1 LSHRKRSITMKF
13 SRTMVLVVLVLAM
26 AIPAAGLTYARQDV
40 TIRYMLWDNN
50 QLPAYSE
57 CAAQFMESNPGI
69 TVEIEQLGWA
79 DYWTAIQTGFVT
91 GDAPDVF
98 TNHLAKYPEFVALGQ
113 LVDIQPLVERDGV
126 PTDIYYP
133 GLAELWVKDGSRY
146 GLPKDWDTI
155 AVVYN
160 ADMLEAAGIDPA
172 VMDEWTWNPEDGGTF
187 EQVVAQLTLD
197 ANGNNGLSPDFDKDN
212 VVQYGFTNDWATAAG
227 YGQTSFSVFT
237 ASTGW
242 EYNNGLWGDEY
253 YYDDPRFT
261 QSIQWIADLWLDK
274 GCAAPDADV
283 SGLGSFAVFQS
294 GKAALTTDGSWM
306 FGSYLGSEFPV
317 GFGRLPIG
325 PEGRK
330 SMFNGLAD
338 SIWVGSEHQEEAWQW
353 VKYLGS
359 ADCQNIVGEAGV
371 VFPAIPEAA
380 DLSLNVRA
388 EAGVD
393 VSAFTLQ
400 AAEEGGTFLFP
411 ITDFGGEITV
421 IMQEAMDRIALG
433 EVDAE
438 TALNEANEEVN
449 ALFE

>member
-1 LSHRKRSITMKF
+1 MKF
-13 SRTMVLVVLVLAM
+13 ARVAIFIFLTLAI
-26 AIPAAGLTYARQDV
+26 AVPAVGPVHARQDV
-40 TIRYMLWDNN
+40 TIRYWLWDNN
-50 QLPAYSE
+50 QLPAYTE
-57 CAAQFMESNPGI
+57 CANQFMASNPGI
-69 TVEIEQLGWA
+69 TVEIEQLGWG
-79 DYWTAIQTGFVT
+79 DYWEGIQSGFIT

-98 TNHLAKYPEFVALGQ
+98 TNHLAKYPEFVALEQ

-133 GLAELWVKDGSRY
+133 GLADLWVKDDARY
-146 GLPKDWDTI
+146 GLPKDWDTV

-212 VVQYGFTNDWATAAG
+212 VVQYGFADDWPTAAG

-242 EYNNGLWGDEY
+242 TYNNGLWGDEY

-261 QSIQWIADLWLDK
+261 QSIQSLADLWLKK
-274 GCAAPDADV
+274 GYAPQYADL
-283 SGLGSFAVFQS
+283 SGLGYFAMFQA
-294 GKAALTTDGSWM
+294 GKVALTTDGSWM
-306 FGSYLGSEFPV
+306 IGSYLGSEFPV

-338 SIWVGSEHQEEAWQW
+338 SIWVGSEHKEESWQW
-353 VKYLGS
+353 VKFLAS
-359 ADCQNIVGEAGV
+359 AECQNIVGQSGA

-380 DLSLNVRA
+380 ELSLNVRA
-388 EAGVD
+388 EAGID

-411 ITDFGGEITV
+411 ITDYGGEITV

-438 TALNEANEEVN
+438 TALKEANEEVN

>member
-1 LSHRKRSITMKF
+1 
-13 SRTMVLVVLVLAM
+13 M
-26 AIPAAGLTYARQDV
+26 AVPIMGPVQARQDV
-40 TIRYMLWDNN
+40 TISYWLWDNN
-50 QLPAYSE
+50 QLPAYTE
-57 CAAQFMESNPGI
+57 CADQFMESNPGI
-69 TVEIEQLGWA
+69 TVEIEQLGWG
-79 DYWTAIQTGFVT
+79 DYWSSIQSGFIT

-98 TNHLAKYPEFVALGQ
+98 TNHLAKYPEFVALEQ

-133 GLAELWVKDGSRY
+133 GLADLWVKDGARY
-146 GLPKDWDTI
+146 GLPKDWDTV

-172 VMDEWTWNPEDGGTF
+172 TMDEWTWNPEDGGTF
-187 EQVVAQLTLD
+187 EQIVAQLTLD
-197 ANGNNGLSPDFDKDN
+197 ANGNNGLSPDFDKEN
-212 VVQYGFTNDWATAAG
+212 VVQYGFADDWPTAAG
-227 YGQTSFSVFT
+227 YGQTSYSVFT

-242 EYNNGLWGDEY
+242 AYNNGLWGNEY
-253 YYDDPRFT
+253 YYDDPRFAQT
-261 QSIQWIADLWLDK
+261 IQWIADLWLKK
-274 GCAAPDADV
+274 GFVPPYEDV
-283 SGLGSFAVFQS
+283 SGLGYFALFQS
-294 GKAALTTDGSWM
+294 GKVAMTTDGSWM
-306 FGSYLGSEFPV
+306 IGSYLGSEFPV

-353 VKYLGS
+353 VKYLSS
-359 ADCQNIVGEAGV
+359 ADCQNIVGQSGV

-380 DLSLNVRA
+380 DLSLQVRA
-388 EAGVD
+388 DAGID

-438 TALNEANEEVN
+438 TALKEANEEVN

>member
-1 LSHRKRSITMKF
+1 MKF

-172 VMDEWTWNPEDGGTF
+172 IMDEWTWNPEDGGTF

-253 YYDDPRFT
+253 YYDDPRFIQT
-261 QSIQWIADLWLDK
+261 IQWIADLWLEK
-274 GCAAPDADV
+274 GYAAPYADV
-283 SGLGSFAVFQS
+283 SGLGSFALFQS

-306 FGSYLGSEFPV
+306 IGSYLGSDFPV

-338 SIWVGSEHQEEAWQW
+338 SIWVGSEHQEEAWEW
-353 VKYLGS
+353 VKYLAS
-359 ADCQNIVGEAGV
+359 ADCQKIVGQSGV

-380 DLSLNVRA
+380 ELSLQVRA

-411 ITDFGGEITV
+411 ITDYGSEITV

-438 TALNEANEEVN
+438 TALKEANEEVN
-449 ALFE
+449 ALFK

>member
-1 LSHRKRSITMKF
+1 M
-13 SRTMVLVVLVLAM
+13 
-26 AIPAAGLTYARQDV
+26 
-40 TIRYMLWDNN
+40 TISYWLWDNN
-50 QLPAYSE
+50 QLPAYTE
-57 CAAQFMESNPGI
+57 CADQFMESNPGI
-69 TVEIEQLGWA
+69 TVEIEQLGWG
-79 DYWTAIQTGFVT
+79 DYWSSIQSGFIT

-98 TNHLAKYPEFVALGQ
+98 TNHLAKYPEFVALEQ

-133 GLAELWVKDGSRY
+133 GLADLWVKDGARY
-146 GLPKDWDTI
+146 GLPKDWDTV

-172 VMDEWTWNPEDGGTF
+172 TMDEWTWNPEDGGTF
-187 EQVVAQLTLD
+187 EQIVAQLTLD
-197 ANGNNGLSPDFDKDN
+197 ANGNNGLSPDFDKEN
-212 VVQYGFTNDWATAAG
+212 VVQYGFADDWPTAAG
-227 YGQTSFSVFT
+227 YGQTSYSVFT

-242 EYNNGLWGDEY
+242 AYNNGLWGNEY
-253 YYDDPRFT
+253 YYDDPRFAQT
-261 QSIQWIADLWLDK
+261 IQWIADLWLKK
-274 GCAAPDADV
+274 GFVPPYEDV
-283 SGLGSFAVFQS
+283 SGLGYFALFQS
-294 GKAALTTDGSWM
+294 GKVAMTTDGSWM
-306 FGSYLGSEFPV
+306 IGSYLGSEFPV

-353 VKYLGS
+353 VKYLSS
-359 ADCQNIVGEAGV
+359 ADCQNIVGQSGV

-380 DLSLNVRA
+380 DLSLQVRA
-388 EAGVD
+388 DAGID

-438 TALNEANEEVN
+438 TALKEANEEVN

>member
-1 LSHRKRSITMKF
+1 MGP
-13 SRTMVLVVLVLAM
+13 VQ
-26 AIPAAGLTYARQDV
+26 ARQDV
-40 TIRYMLWDNN
+40 TISYWLWDNN
-50 QLPAYSE
+50 QLPAYTE
-57 CAAQFMESNPGI
+57 CADQFMESNPGI
-69 TVEIEQLGWA
+69 TVEIEQLGWG
-79 DYWTAIQTGFVT
+79 DYWSSIQSGFIT

-98 TNHLAKYPEFVALGQ
+98 TNHLAKYPEFVALEQ

-133 GLAELWVKDGSRY
+133 GLADLWVKDGARY
-146 GLPKDWDTI
+146 GLPKDWDTV

-172 VMDEWTWNPEDGGTF
+172 TMDEWTWNPEDGGTF
-187 EQVVAQLTLD
+187 EQIVAQLTLD
-197 ANGNNGLSPDFDKDN
+197 ANGNNGLSPDFDKEN
-212 VVQYGFTNDWATAAG
+212 VVQYGFADDWPTAAG
-227 YGQTSFSVFT
+227 YGQTSYSVFT

-242 EYNNGLWGDEY
+242 AYNNGLWGNEY
-253 YYDDPRFT
+253 YYDDPRFAQT
-261 QSIQWIADLWLDK
+261 IQWIADLWLKK
-274 GCAAPDADV
+274 GFVPPYEDV
-283 SGLGSFAVFQS
+283 SGLGYFALFQS
-294 GKAALTTDGSWM
+294 GKVAMTTDGSWM
-306 FGSYLGSEFPV
+306 IGSYLGSEFPV

-353 VKYLGS
+353 VKYLSS
-359 ADCQNIVGEAGV
+359 ADCQNIVGQSGV

-380 DLSLNVRA
+380 DLSLQVRA
-388 EAGVD
+388 DAGID

-438 TALNEANEEVN
+438 TALKEANEEVN

>member
-1 LSHRKRSITMKF
+1 MKSLRAVIF
-13 SRTMVLVVLVLAM
+13 IALILAM
-26 AIPAAGLTYARQDV
+26 TVPLTGLAQAQDDV

-50 QLPAYSE
+50 QLPAYTE
-57 CAAQFMESNPGI
+57 CANQFMESTPGI
-69 TVEIEQLGWA
+69 TVEIEQLGWG
-79 DYWTAIQTGFVT
+79 DYWTAVQTGFVT

-98 TNHLAKYPEFVALGQ
+98 TNHLAKYPEFVALEQ
-113 LVDIQPLVERDGV
+113 LVDVQPLVERDSV

-133 GLAELWVKDGSRY
+133 GLAELWVKDGARY
-146 GLPKDWDTI
+146 GLPKDWDTV
-155 AVVYN
+155 AVIYN

-242 EYNNGLWGDEY
+242 TYNNGLWGNEY

-261 QSIQWIADLWLDK
+261 QSIQWIADLWLEK
-274 GCAAPDADV
+274 GYAAPFADV
-283 SGLGSFAVFQS
+283 SGLGSFALFQS

-306 FGSYLGSEFPV
+306 IGSYLGSEFPV

-338 SIWVGSEHQEEAWQW
+338 SIWVGSKHQEEAWQW

-359 ADCQNIVGEAGV
+359 AECQNIVGQAGV
-371 VFPAIPEAA
+371 VFPAIPEAT

-388 EAGVD
+388 DAGVD

-411 ITDFGGEITV
+411 ITDYGGEITV

-438 TALNEANEEVN
+438 TALTEANEEVN

>member
-1 LSHRKRSITMKF
+1 MKF
-13 SRTMVLVVLVLAM
+13 SRTVILVVLVLAM
-26 AIPAAGLTYARQDV
+26 AVPVAGLAHARQNT

-50 QLPAYSE
+50 QLPAYTE
-57 CAAQFMESNPGI
+57 CANQFMASNPGI
-69 TVEIEQLGWA
+69 TIEIEQLGWG
-79 DYWTAIQTGFVT
+79 DYWAAIQSGFVT

-98 TNHLAKYPEFVALGQ
+98 TNHLAKYPEFVALEQ

-133 GLAELWVKDGSRY
+133 GLADLWVKDGSRY
-146 GLPKDWDTI
+146 GLPKDWDTV
-155 AVVYN
+155 AVIYN

-172 VMDEWTWNPEDGGTF
+172 VMNEWTWNPEDGGTF

-197 ANGNNGLSPDFDKDN
+197 ANGNNGLSPDFDKNN

-242 EYNNGLWGDEY
+242 TYNNGLWGNEY

-261 QSIQWIADLWLDK
+261 QTIQWIADLWLKK
-274 GCAAPDADV
+274 GYATPFADV
-283 SGLGSFAVFQS
+283 SSLGSFALFQA

-306 FGSYLGSEFPV
+306 IGSYLGSEFPV

-338 SIWVGSEHQEEAWQW
+338 SIWVGSEHKEESWQW
-353 VKYLGS
+353 VKFLAS
-359 ADCQNIVGEAGV
+359 AECQNIVGQSGA

-380 DLSLNVRA
+380 ELSLNVRA
-388 EAGVD
+388 EAGID

-411 ITDFGGEITV
+411 ITDYGGEITV

-438 TALNEANEEVN
+438 TALKEANEEVN

>member
-1 LSHRKRSITMKF
+1 
-13 SRTMVLVVLVLAM
+13 MVLVVLVLAM

-172 VMDEWTWNPEDGGTF
+172 IMDEWTWNPEDGGTF

-253 YYDDPRFT
+253 YYDDPRFIQT
-261 QSIQWIADLWLDK
+261 IQWIADLWLEK
-274 GCAAPDADV
+274 GYAAPYADV
-283 SGLGSFAVFQS
+283 SGLGSFALFQS

-306 FGSYLGSEFPV
+306 IGSYLGSDFPV

-338 SIWVGSEHQEEAWQW
+338 SIWVGSEHQEEAWEW
-353 VKYLGS
+353 VKYLAS
-359 ADCQNIVGEAGV
+359 ADCQKIVGQSGV

-380 DLSLNVRA
+380 ELSLQVRA

-411 ITDFGGEITV
+411 ITDYGSEITV

-438 TALNEANEEVN
+438 TALKEANEEVN
-449 ALFE
+449 ALFK

>member
-1 LSHRKRSITMKF
+1 MK
-13 SRTMVLVVLVLAM
+13 SLRAVILIALILAM
-26 AIPAAGLTYARQDV
+26 TVPLTGLAQARQNV

-50 QLPAYSE
+50 QLPAYTE
-57 CAAQFMESNPGI
+57 CANQFMESNPGI
-69 TVEIEQLGWA
+69 TVEIEQLGWG

-98 TNHLAKYPEFVALGQ
+98 TNHLAKYPEFVALEQ
-113 LVDIQPLVERDGV
+113 LVDVQPLVERDSV

-133 GLAELWVKDGSRY
+133 GLADLWVKDGARY
-146 GLPKDWDTI
+146 GLPKDWDTV
-155 AVVYN
+155 AVIYN

-197 ANGNNGLSPDFDKDN
+197 TNGNNGLSPDFDKDN
-212 VVQYGFTNDWATAAG
+212 VVQYGFTDDWPTAAG

-242 EYNNGLWGDEY
+242 TYNNGLWGNEY

-261 QSIQWIADLWLDK
+261 QTIQWIADLWLKK
-274 GCAAPDADV
+274 GYAPPYEDLT
-283 SGLGSFAVFQS
+283 GLGAFALFQA
-294 GKAALTTDGSWM
+294 GKVALITDGSWM
-306 FGSYLGSEFPV
+306 IGSYLGSEFPV

-338 SIWVGSEHQEEAWQW
+338 SIWVGSKHQEEAWQW
-353 VKYLGS
+353 VKFLAS
-359 ADCQNIVGEAGV
+359 ADCQNIVGQAGV
-371 VFPAIPEAA
+371 VFPAIPEAT

-411 ITDFGGEITV
+411 ITDYGGEITV

-438 TALNEANEEVN
+438 TALKEANEEVN

>member
-1 LSHRKRSITMKF
+1 MKSLRAVILIT
-13 SRTMVLVVLVLAM
+13 LILAM
-26 AIPAAGLTYARQDV
+26 AVPVAGSAYARQNV
-40 TIRYMLWDNN
+40 TIRYWLWDNN
-50 QLPAYSE
+50 QLPPYTE
-57 CAAQFMESNPGI
+57 CANQFMEHNPNI
-69 TVEIEQLGWA
+69 TVEIEQMGWG

-98 TNHLAKYPEFVALGQ
+98 TNHLAKYPEFVALEQ
-113 LVDIQPLVERDGV
+113 LVDIQPLVDRDSV

-133 GLAELWVKDGSRY
+133 GLADLWVKEGARY
-146 GLPKDWDTI
+146 GLPKDWDTV
-155 AVVYN
+155 AVIYN
-160 ADMLEAAGIDPA
+160 ADMLKAAGIDPA
-172 VMDEWTWNPEDGGTF
+172 IMDEWTWNPDDGGTF

-197 ANGNNGLSPDFDKDN
+197 ANGNNGLSPDFDKNN
-212 VVQYGFTNDWATAAG
+212 VVQYGFTDDWATAAG
-227 YGQTSFSVFT
+227 YGQTSYSMFAV
-237 ASTGW
+237 STGW
-242 EYNNGLWGDEY
+242 TYNNGLWGNEY
-253 YYDDPRFT
+253 YYDDPRFAQT
-261 QSIQWIADLWLDK
+261 IQWMADLWLKKDY
-274 GCAAPDADV
+274 AAPYADV
-283 SGLGSFAVFQS
+283 SGLGSFALFQA

-306 FGSYLGSEFPV
+306 IGSYLGSEFPV

-338 SIWVGSEHQEEAWQW
+338 SIWVGSKHQEEAWEW
-353 VKYLGS
+353 VKFLAS
-359 ADCQNIVGEAGV
+359 ADCQNIVGQSGA

-411 ITDFGGEITV
+411 ITDYGGEITV

-438 TALNEANEEVN
+438 TALKEANEEVN
-449 ALFE
+449 ALFK

>member
-1 LSHRKRSITMKF
+1 
-13 SRTMVLVVLVLAM
+13 MVLVVLVLAM

-172 VMDEWTWNPEDGGTF
+172 IMDEWTWNPEDGGTF

-253 YYDDPRFT
+253 YYDDPRFIQT
-261 QSIQWIADLWLDK
+261 IQWIADLWLEK
-274 GCAAPDADV
+274 GYAAPYADV
-283 SGLGSFAVFQS
+283 SGLGSFALFQS

-306 FGSYLGSEFPV
+306 IGSYLGSDFPV

-338 SIWVGSEHQEEAWQW
+338 SIWVGSEHQEEAWEW
-353 VKYLGS
+353 VKYLAS
-359 ADCQNIVGEAGV
+359 ADCQKIVGQSGV

-380 DLSLNVRA
+380 ELSLQVRA
-388 EAGVD
+388 EAGFD

-411 ITDFGGEITV
+411 ITDYGSEITV

-438 TALNEANEEVN
+438 TALKEANEEVN
-449 ALFE
+449 ALFK